1 MEHGWVEKQVP
12 PGQVTLIRVASG
24 QVEGCLDF

>member
-1 MEHGWVEKQVP
+1 MEDGWVEKQVP